1 MLILWQTVINKWMC
15 GKHWVGFFFFC
26 LTQLFLTWE
35 ENSVFLQSSIFLS
48 RDGFFFLQIATWQP
62 VTTLK
67 WVISSVFYFSL
78 SSKLSPDWMMLK
90 CSFNED
96 GQKKTLDPN
105 LCVHRTAD
113 WTWSRWI
120 PVTAVESRDQGMN
133 TDWFKMVS
141 VVHCEKSI
149 CLTRLT

>member
-48 RDGFFFLQIATWQP
+48 CDGFFFLQIATWRP

-90 CSFNED
+90 CSLNED